1 MSYLRALEFRLSCR
15 SVYEKVGVEFEDATN
30 LLKNR
35 SIFNVDCIDDLTRI
49 ANKDMTRSDMR
60 MHQVHLCECDVD

>member
-35 SIFNVDCIDDLTRI
+35 SIFNVDCIDDLTRHRQQGHDTKRH
-49 ANKDMTRSDMR
+49 ADASGSS
-60 MHQVHLCECDVD
+60 L